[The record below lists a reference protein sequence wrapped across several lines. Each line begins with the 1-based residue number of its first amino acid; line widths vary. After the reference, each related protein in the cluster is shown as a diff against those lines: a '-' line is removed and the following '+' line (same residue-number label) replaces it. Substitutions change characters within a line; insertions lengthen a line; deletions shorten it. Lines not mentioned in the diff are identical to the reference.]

1 MNLPNKLTMARVI
14 MIPFFVIFMLTGWG
28 GEASKW
34 ISLAIFI
41 VASLTDLLDGQIARK
56 HNLVTNF
63 GKFMDP
69 LADKLLVCSAMIC
82 LVEMGRIPA
91 WIVIVIIS
99 REFIIS
105 GFRLIASD
113 NGRRDRSKLLGQV
126 QDDVPDGYDLSDD
139 CQYRSTVRIDHDCNV
154 GGAGADSGISGRLS
168 DEKQRRAQRPALIRI
183 KVLLCRNVAFA
194 EYFYEF

>member
-1 MNLPNKLTMARVI
+1 MARVI

-41 VASLTDLLDGQIARK
+41 VASLTDLLDGHIARK

-69 LADKLLVCSAMIC
+69 LADKLLVCSALIC
-82 LVEMGRIPA
+82 FVAIPSGPMPA
-91 WIVIVIIS
+91 WVVIVIMS

-105 GFRLIASD
+105 GFRLVASD
-113 NGRRDRSKLLGQV
+113 AGVVIAASYWGKIKTVVQMLMSILLIFNFEGSV
-126 QDDVPDGYDLSDD
+126 INIVENVFIYAAVILTVISLIDYMVKNWNVMQDG
-139 CQYRSTVRIDHDCNV
+139 NM
-154 GGAGADSGISGRLS
+154 
-168 DEKQRRAQRPALIRI
+168 
-183 KVLLCRNVAFA
+183 
-194 EYFYEF
+194 